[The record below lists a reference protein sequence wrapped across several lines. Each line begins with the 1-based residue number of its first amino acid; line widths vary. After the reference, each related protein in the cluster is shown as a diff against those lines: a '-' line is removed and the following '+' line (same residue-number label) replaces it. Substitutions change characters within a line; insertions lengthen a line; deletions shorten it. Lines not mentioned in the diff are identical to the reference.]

1 MSFTNYDKGRP
12 GVFFMF
18 SEAAQERLSPLDG
31 SVVLLSTQHAAPAAA
46 GETLTFTSRS
56 AAKAGL
62 GAESKAAEAAVLA
75 FNGGASRVIVRTLP
89 STATTADYTAAFED
103 LAVELFEVLTFD
115 HVPAA
120 EALTATVAWVEAERD
135 ENDRYLFIAT
145 GGDAARD
152 ADPDASIAAALAHQD
167 DFLVN
172 LVNAPKFAD
181 KTYASGEYAP
191 FVAGQLATLSLAG
204 SLTYE
209 TVDGAIDVNKRLKP
223 ADVKAILVAG
233 GYAYEFNG
241 DIVRSVRGI
250 TTGGAKIRKSLLK
263 QAMTTDVK
271 ALVERDW
278 IGKRANGPNERTAL
292 QGVIGAYLDTLVGV
306 GVLAAEYT
314 VDVTKPEGTADDQIA
329 VAISVKFQDAIEEV
343 YISVGFQA

>member
-31 SVVLLSTQHAAPAAA
+31 SVVLLAKQYAAPATA
-46 GETLTFTSRS
+46 GQLLTFTSRS

-62 GAESKAAEAAVLA
+62 GSASKAAEAAVLA

-89 STATTADYTAAFED
+89 TGAVTADYEAAFED
-103 LAVELFEVLTFD
+103 LAVELFEVLTLD
-115 HVPAA
+115 HVPTA
-120 EALTATVAWVEAERD
+120 EALTAVKDWAEAERD
-135 ENDRYLFIAT
+135 ENERYLFVVT
-145 GGDAARD
+145 GGDATRD
-152 ADPDASIAAALAHQD
+152 ADPDAGIAAALAHKD

-172 LVNAPKFAD
+172 LVNAPKYGD
-181 KTYASGEYAP
+181 KTYTSGEFAP
-191 FVAGQLATLSLAG
+191 FVAGQIATLSLAG

-223 ADVKAILVAG
+223 ADVKAVLAVG

-263 QAMTTDVK
+263 QSMTNDIKT
-271 ALVERDW
+271 LVEREW
-278 IGKRANGPNERTAL
+278 IGKIANGPNERTAL
-292 QGVIGAYLDTLVGV
+292 QGVIGTYIDTLVGV
-306 GVLAAEYT
+306 GVLAAEYS

-343 YISVGFQA
+343 YISVGFRA